1 LFILNLGIGGEFK
14 EIPPETIIV
23 EPK

>member
-1 LFILNLGIGGEFK
+1 LFILNLGLGGEFK